1 MERIIHQADAV
12 EWLEGQGVMAGC
24 SFITSMPDYSEFPSL
39 SLADWK
45 KWWVRAAGLVLSR
58 CPEDGV
64 VIFYQR
70 DSKREGAWVDKAYL
84 CQKAAEEQGVE
95 QIWHKIV
102 CRAPAGHITFGRP
115 AYSHLVCFSKKVR
128 LGLSVA
134 LPDIL
139 PVAGKSTWAR
149 GMGID
154 ACEFAIRFVKEHT
167 QTRTIVD
174 PFCGHGLVLA
184 VANHE
189 GMNAIGVELSRKRA
203 ERAREV
209 NAASFLFG
217 NRSGRKS

>member
-12 EWLEGQGVMAGC
+12 EWLQSQDVMAGC

-45 KWWVRAAGLVLSR
+45 KWWVKAAGLILSR

-115 AYSHLVCFSKKVR
+115 AYSHLICFSKRVR
-128 LGLSVA
+128 MDVSVA

-167 QTRTIVD
+167 QTRTVVD

-209 NAASFLFG
+209 SAASFLFG
-217 NRSGRKS
+217 NRSGRKT